1 MMTEHRPLRETPD
14 YKLKII
20 VAGAGGVGKTTLVH
34 RFLSGQFLKFSMT
47 IGVSFQTH
55 TIVLEDEKT
64 AKLIIWDLGGQERF
78 RQMSVFE
85 SYCIGAHGIILALDM
100 TSAVRTIQE
109 LNVWVDIVRGG
120 APNAPIVLIGTKA
133 DLMIEDI
140 DFPQDLLGH
149 FIQENNIK
157 GFFETSSLTGQNVQE
172 TFIHLVDHIIKQ
184 RTPWGG
190 GASETAI

>member
-1 MMTEHRPLRETPD
+1 MTEHRPLRETPD

-55 TIVLEDEKT
+55 TIVREDEKT
-64 AKLIIWDLGGQERF
+64 VKLIIWDLGGQERF

-109 LNVWVDIVRGG
+109 LNEWADIVRGG
-120 APNAPIVLIGTKA
+120 APSAPIVLIGTKA
-133 DLMIEDI
+133 DLIIEEI

-149 FIQENNIK
+149 FIQEYKIQ

-172 TFIHLVDHIIKQ
+172 TFTHLVDLIVKQ
-184 RTPWGG
+184 SVPWGG
-190 GASETAI
+190 GSSETAI

>member
-1 MMTEHRPLRETPD
+1 MTEHRPLRETPD

-109 LNVWVDIVRGG
+109 LNVWADIVRGG